1 MYQIIN
7 NATSIPQSPVLTV
20 AEMRKECQVRLSTAG
35 MNQPTYYVKNVE
47 TGEAEGNLNFWMLV
61 NG

>member
-7 NATSIPQSPVLTV
+7 STTNIPQSPVLTA
-20 AEMRKECQVRLSTAG
+20 AEMRKECRVRLAEG

-47 TGEAEGNLNFWMLV
+47 TGEAEGNLNFWMIV

>member
-7 NATSIPQSPVLTV
+7 HETNIPVSPILT
-20 AEMRKECQVRLSTAG
+20 ADEMRKECKVRLSTAG
-35 MNQPTYYVKNVE
+35 MNKPSYYVKN
-47 TGEAEGNLNFWMLV
+47 TDNGEAEGNLSFWMIV